1 MKKIMQSA
9 LPLGFAMNWTFAVI
23 LTCSGMMTLMSCSK
37 DDDDNNLTPPSEEP
51 IVINCVKPDY
61 LKAGDKVALISPS
74 YYTPKENVEKT
85 AAVLRS
91 WGLEP
96 VIGSNVEKIADGK
109 YAGTVA
115 ERISDIRWALNNDS
129 IKAIICNRGGYG
141 TIQLIDQLTLEE
153 LKASPKWLV
162 GFSDISTLHGLL
174 NRAGVMSIH
183 GTMSSFL
190 AKGGTDETSTLM
202 RDLLLGNVPCYE
214 VPAHKQN
221 IVGKASGVLVGGNIC
236 TFAPNLGSKADA
248 TKGKDLILFV
258 EEVEESMHN
267 IDRQMRIL
275 QMNGV
280 LDRCK
285 GIILGEFT
293 DCGKEFTYESVEA
306 MLHEMLKTY
315 NIPVVCGF
323 PAGHGDINLPLVM
336 GAQVTIDVRD
346 DGATLQ
352 FNIEGNQQQVNTANI
367 SAISTP
373 ASVRMHL
380 AGKTQMEDLFE

>member
-1 MKKIMQSA
+1 MRRVLI
-9 LPLGFAMNWTFAVI
+9 AVI
-23 LTCSGMMTLMSCSK
+23 CGFMLASCS
-37 DDDDNNLTPPSEEP
+37 DDDVVVVNPDKP
-51 IVINCVKPDY
+51 ITLNCEKPDY

-74 YYTPKENVEKT
+74 YYTPMENVEKT
-85 AAVLRS
+85 ADVLRS

-96 VIGSNVEKIADGK
+96 VVGPNVGKVVDGR

-115 ERISDIRWALNNDS
+115 ERVSDIRWALSDPS

-141 TIQLIDQLTLEE
+141 TIQLIDQLTLTE

-174 NRAGVMSIH
+174 TRAGVMSIH
-183 GTMSSFL
+183 GTMSSFI

-202 RDLLLGNVPCYE
+202 RDLLLGKVPRYE

-221 IVGKASGVLVGGNIC
+221 ITGKGSGILVGGNIC
-236 TFAPNLGSKADA
+236 TFAPNLGSQADA
-248 TKGKDLILFV
+248 TRGKELILFV

-280 LDRCK
+280 LNRCK

-293 DCGKEFTYESVEA
+293 DCGSEFTYESVEA
-306 MLHEMLKTY
+306 MLHEMLKAY
-315 NIPVVCGF
+315 NIPVLCGF
-323 PAGHGDINLPLVM
+323 PAGHGDVNLPLVM
-336 GAQVTIDVRD
+336 GADVTIDVRT
-346 DGATLQ
+346 DGASLQ
-352 FNIEGNQQQVNTANI
+352 FNIDGDQQQVNTSDITAPT
-367 SAISTP
+367 TP
-373 ASVRMHL
+373 ASVRMNL
-380 AGKTQMEDLFE
+380 AGKID

>member
-1 MKKIMQSA
+1 MKKNLFWMLVA
-9 LPLGFAMNWTFAVI
+9 I
-23 LTCSGMMTLMSCSK
+23 LTCGPVLTSC
-37 DDDDNNLTPPSEEP
+37 DNEEDNP
-51 IVINCVKPDY
+51 VIPVPDEPVVMNCLKPDY
-61 LKAGDKVALISPS
+61 LQAGDKVALISPS
-74 YYTPKENVEKT
+74 YFTPMENVEKT
-85 AAVLRS
+85 AELLRS

-96 VIGSNVEKIADGK
+96 VVGPNVGKVVDGR

-115 ERISDIRWALNNDS
+115 ERVSDIRWALDDPS

-141 TIQLIDQLTLEE
+141 TIQLINELTLAE

-174 NRAGVMSIH
+174 TRAGVMSIH

-190 AKGGTDETSTLM
+190 AKGGTDESSTLM
-202 RDLLLGNVPCYE
+202 RDLLLGKVPRYE
-214 VPAHKQN
+214 LPAHPQN
-221 IVGKASGVLVGGNIC
+221 IGGKASGTLVGGNIC
-236 TFAPNLGSKADA
+236 TFAPTLGSQADA
-248 TKGKDLILFV
+248 TMGKDLILFV

-293 DCGKEFTYESVEA
+293 DCGTEFTYESVEA
-306 MLHEMLKTY
+306 MLHEMLKAY
-315 NIPVVCGF
+315 HIPVLCGF
-323 PAGHGDINLPLVM
+323 PGGHGDVNLPLVM
-336 GAQVTIDVRD
+336 GANVTIDVRS

-352 FNIEGNQQQVNTANI
+352 FNIDGDQQQVNTADI
-367 SAISTP
+367 TVPATP
-373 ASVRMHL
+373 TAVRMRL
-380 AGKTQMEDLFE
+380 AGKTE

>member
-1 MKKIMQSA
+1 MRKMKLWMASA
-9 LPLGFAMNWTFAVI
+9 VMMFAGAS
-23 LTCSGMMTLMSCSK
+23 LLSSCS
-37 DDDDNNLTPPSEEP
+37 DDDDVIMPSPSEEAV
-51 IVINCVKPDY
+51 VINCVKPDY
-61 LKAGDKVALISPS
+61 LSTGDKVALISPS
-74 YYTPKENVEKT
+74 YFTPMENVEKT

-96 VIGSNVEKIADGK
+96 VIGPNVGKKVDGQ
-109 YAGTVA
+109 YAGTVS
-115 ERISDIRWALNNDS
+115 ERISDIQWALRDPS

-141 TIQLIDQLTLEE
+141 TIQLIDYLTLEE

-162 GFSDISTLHGLL
+162 GFSDISTLHGLFS
-174 NRAGVMSIH
+174 RAGVMSVH

-202 RDLLLGNVPCYE
+202 RDLLMGKVPRYE
-214 VPAHKQN
+214 LPSHKDN
-221 IVGKASGVLVGGNIC
+221 IVGRASGVLVGGNLC
-236 TFAPNLGSKADA
+236 TFVPNLGSQADA

-285 GIILGEFT
+285 GIVLGEFT
-293 DCGKEFTYESVEA
+293 DCGTEFTYESVEA
-306 MLHEMLKTY
+306 MLHDMLEEY
-315 NIPVVCGF
+315 HIPVLCGY
-323 PAGHGDINLPLVM
+323 PGGHGDVNLPLVM
-336 GAQVTIDVRD
+336 GAPVTIDVRN

-352 FNIEGNQQQVNTANI
+352 FDIDGIQQEVRTEQI
-367 SAISTP
+367 SVAKPTP
-373 ASVRMHL
+373 VAARMRM
-380 AGKTQMEDLFE
+380 AGKRE

>member
-1 MKKIMQSA
+1 MRKMKLWMASA
-9 LPLGFAMNWTFAVI
+9 VMMFAGAS
-23 LTCSGMMTLMSCSK
+23 LLSSCS
-37 DDDDNNLTPPSEEP
+37 DDDDVIMPSPSEETV
-51 IVINCVKPDY
+51 VINCVKPDY
-61 LKAGDKVALISPS
+61 LSTGDKVALISPS
-74 YYTPKENVEKT
+74 YFTPMENVEKT

-96 VIGSNVEKIADGK
+96 VIGPNVGKKVDGQ
-109 YAGTVA
+109 YAGTVS
-115 ERISDIRWALNNDS
+115 ERISDIQWALRDPS

-141 TIQLIDQLTLEE
+141 TIQLIDYLTLEE

-162 GFSDISTLHGLL
+162 GFSDISTLHGLFS
-174 NRAGVMSIH
+174 RASVMSVH

-202 RDLLLGNVPCYE
+202 RDLLMGKVPRYE
-214 VPAHKQN
+214 LPSHKDN
-221 IVGKASGVLVGGNIC
+221 IVGRASGVLVGGNLC
-236 TFAPNLGSKADA
+236 TFVPNLGSQADA

-285 GIILGEFT
+285 GIVLGEFT
-293 DCGKEFTYESVEA
+293 DCGTEFTYESVEA
-306 MLHEMLKTY
+306 MLHDMLEEY
-315 NIPVVCGF
+315 HIPVLCGY
-323 PAGHGDINLPLVM
+323 PGGHGDVNLPLVM
-336 GAQVTIDVRD
+336 GAPVTIDVRI

-352 FNIEGNQQQVNTANI
+352 FDIDGIQQEVRTEQI
-367 SAISTP
+367 SVAKPTP
-373 ASVRMHL
+373 VASRMRM
-380 AGKTQMEDLFE
+380 AGKRE

>member
-1 MKKIMQSA
+1 MQSKMKRILVMPFVGLA
-9 LPLGFAMNWTFAVI
+9 TI
-23 LTCSGMMTLMSCSK
+23 LTCGFLLTSC
-37 DDDDNNLTPPSEEP
+37 DNDDNNIVPTPDES
-51 IVINCVKPDY
+51 VVLNCEKPDY

-74 YYTPKENVEKT
+74 YFTPMENVEKT
-85 AAVLRS
+85 ADVLRS
-91 WGLEP
+91 WGFEP
-96 VIGSNVEKIADGK
+96 VVGPNVGK
-109 YAGTVA
+109 VVNGRYAGTVA
-115 ERISDIRWALNNDS
+115 ERVSDIRWALNDPT

-141 TIQLIDQLTLEE
+141 TIQLIDHLTLAE

-174 NRAGVMSIH
+174 TRAGVMSIH

-190 AKGGTDETSTLM
+190 AKGGTDASSTLM
-202 RDLLLGNVPCYE
+202 RDLLSGKVPCYE

-221 IVGKASGVLVGGNIC
+221 ITGRATGTLIGGNIC
-236 TFAPNLGSKADA
+236 TFAPNLGSIADA

-280 LDRCK
+280 FDRCK

-293 DCGKEFTYESVEA
+293 DCGTEFTYESVEA
-306 MLHEMLKTY
+306 MLHELLQAY
-315 NIPVVCGF
+315 NIPVLCGF
-323 PAGHGDINLPLVM
+323 PGGHGDVNLPLVM
-336 GAQVTIDVRD
+336 GANVTIDVRS

-352 FNIEGNQQQVNTANI
+352 FNIDGDQQQVNTASI
-367 SAISTP
+367 TTP
-373 ASVRMHL
+373 ATPAAVRMRL
-380 AGKTQMEDLFE
+380 AGKIE

>member
-1 MKKIMQSA
+1 MRKMKLWMASA
-9 LPLGFAMNWTFAVI
+9 VMMFAGAS
-23 LTCSGMMTLMSCSK
+23 LLSSCS
-37 DDDDNNLTPPSEEP
+37 DDDDVIMPSPSEETV
-51 IVINCVKPDY
+51 VINCVKPDY
-61 LKAGDKVALISPS
+61 LSTGDKVALISPS
-74 YYTPKENVEKT
+74 YFTPMENVEKT

-96 VIGSNVEKIADGK
+96 VIGPNVGKKVDGQ
-109 YAGTVA
+109 YAGTVS
-115 ERISDIRWALNNDS
+115 ERISDIQWALRDPS

-141 TIQLIDQLTLEE
+141 TIQLIDYLTLEE

-162 GFSDISTLHGLL
+162 GFSDISTLHGLFS
-174 NRAGVMSIH
+174 RAGVMSVH

-202 RDLLLGNVPCYE
+202 RDLLMGKVPRYE
-214 VPAHKQN
+214 LPSHKDN
-221 IVGKASGVLVGGNIC
+221 IVGRASGVLVGGNLC
-236 TFAPNLGSKADA
+236 TFVPNLGSQADA

-285 GIILGEFT
+285 GIVLGEFT
-293 DCGKEFTYESVEA
+293 DCGTEFTYESVEA
-306 MLHEMLKTY
+306 MLHDMLEEY
-315 NIPVVCGF
+315 HIPVLCGY
-323 PAGHGDINLPLVM
+323 PGGHGDVNLPLVM
-336 GAQVTIDVRD
+336 GAPVTIDVRD

-352 FNIEGNQQQVNTANI
+352 FDIDGVQQEVRTEQI
-367 SAISTP
+367 SVAEPTP
-373 ASVRMHL
+373 VAARMRM
-380 AGKTQMEDLFE
+380 AGKRE

>member
-1 MKKIMQSA
+1 MNRMMQWVLAAA
-9 LPLGFAMNWTFAVI
+9 LICGA
-23 LTCSGMMTLMSCSK
+23 SMMTSCSK
-37 DDDDNNLTPPSEEP
+37 DDEVLPDSEKP
-51 IVINCVKPDY
+51 IVLNCEKPDY

-74 YYTPKENVEKT
+74 YFTPMENVEKT
-85 AAVLRS
+85 ADVLRS
-91 WGLEP
+91 WGLDP
-96 VIGSNVEKIADGK
+96 VIGPNVGK
-109 YAGTVA
+109 KVDEQYAGTVA
-115 ERISDIRWALNNDS
+115 ERVSDIRWALNDPD

-141 TIQLIDQLTLEE
+141 TIQLINQLTLAE

-174 NRAGVMSIH
+174 TRAGVMSIH

-202 RDLLLGNVPCYE
+202 RDLLLGKVPRYE
-214 VPAHKQN
+214 VPAHPQN
-221 IVGKASGVLVGGNIC
+221 ITGTATGTLVGGNIC
-236 TFAPNLGSKADA
+236 TFAPNLGSQADA

-258 EEVEESMHN
+258 EEIEESMHN

-306 MLHEMLKTY
+306 MLHEMLQTY
-315 NIPVVCGF
+315 NIPVLCGF
-323 PAGHGDINLPLVM
+323 PGGHGDVNLPLVM
-336 GAQVTIDVRD
+336 GANVTIDVRA
-346 DGATLQ
+346 DGASLQ
-352 FNIEGNQQQVNTANI
+352 FNIDGDKQQVNTADI
-367 SAISTP
+367 TAPATP
-373 ASVRMHL
+373 VAVRMRL
-380 AGKTQMEDLFE
+380 AGKRE

>member
-1 MKKIMQSA
+1 MKQMKLWRTSDRLKRIVIPVLCGLMLISCSDDDEKY
-9 LPLGFAMNWTFAVI
+9 VI
-23 LTCSGMMTLMSCSK
+23 LEP
-37 DDDDNNLTPPSEEP
+37 NLP
-51 IVINCVKPDY
+51 VVLNCEKPDY
-61 LKAGDKVALISPS
+61 LRAGDKVALISPS
-74 YYTPKENVEKT
+74 YFTPMENVEKT
-85 AAVLRS
+85 ADIIRS
-91 WGLEP
+91 WELEP
-96 VIGSNVEKIADGK
+96 VIGPNVGKVVDGR

-115 ERISDIRWALNNDS
+115 ERVSDIRWALSDPD

-141 TIQLIDQLTLEE
+141 TIQLIDQLTLAE
-153 LKASPKWLV
+153 LKAAPKWLV

-174 NRAGVMSIH
+174 TRSGVMSIH

-202 RDLLLGNVPCYE
+202 RDLLLGKVPRYE
-214 VPAHKQN
+214 LPAHSQN
-221 IVGKASGVLVGGNIC
+221 IVGSASGTLVGGNIC
-236 TFAPNLGSKADA
+236 TFAPNLGTQADA

-293 DCGKEFTYESVEA
+293 DCGTEFTYESVEA
-306 MLHEMLKTY
+306 MLHEMLKEY
-315 NIPVVCGF
+315 HIPVLCGF
-323 PAGHGDINLPLVM
+323 PGGHGDVNLPIVM
-336 GAQVTIDVRD
+336 GANVTIDVRA

-352 FNIEGNQQQVNTANI
+352 FNIDGDQQQVNTAGI
-367 SAISTP
+367 TAPATP
-373 ASVRMHL
+373 TAARMRM
-380 AGKTQMEDLFE
+380 AGKME